1 MWTWVVKNIFCQIY
15 AFCLELGLKRHENN
29 FSRENEN
36 SIWAKRVPKH
46 LKFKFRRKKNLELK
60 ATFNAA
66 SFASCLSRMPKK
78 FQFNSYKNVKQAAAT
93 AHLRNSESA
102 KNFFFNDCKLSI
114 AALITYIRRIVNF
127 KEFPKNSDSF
137 SRNFFYSISS
147 KLSFLG
153 SLKLS
158 QLLWALPLKIL
169 WIDEDGISSRLSN

>member
-1 MWTWVVKNIFCQIY
+1 MWTWVVKNIFCQIFY

-102 KNFFFNDCKLSI
+102 KNFFFNDCKLSQLWLLTYD
-114 AALITYIRRIVNF
+114 ALSILKNF
-127 KEFPKNSDSF
+127 
-137 SRNFFYSISS
+137 
-147 KLSFLG
+147 
-153 SLKLS
+153 
-158 QLLWALPLKIL
+158 LKIPTAFQETSFIPFPQS
-169 WIDEDGISSRLSN
+169 WVS